1 MSVGLLIKIVVYA
14 YVLWAVIHVY
24 RKHTK
29 KAHRRAAKKFGVIW
43 AISTL
48 PIFIAALL
56 SKSDSTKV
64 GHDFMSKIYEFFP
77 IQEQFVYASAFLA
90 PVLYV
95 FVDATLEAISA
106 EGKVFTDELKSQ
118 IRGYSVILFPA
129 FLLLILTCVSFAA
142 NKEDSASFEKT
153 YLYALFG
160 SQAWFVYLATLALW
174 YASILLEFISIPSIP
189 DEQRK
194 EEQDFSS
201 QAQARFAGE

>member
-1 MSVGLLIKIVVYA
+1 MLVGALIKIVVYA
-14 YVLWAVIHVY
+14 YVLWAVVHVY
-24 RKHTK
+24 RKHSK
-29 KAHRRAAKKFGVIW
+29 KAHRRAVKKFSVIW
-43 AISTL
+43 FISTL

-56 SKSDSTKV
+56 SKPDTTNAA
-64 GHDFMSKIYEFFP
+64 HDFLSKIYEFFP

-95 FVDATLEAISA
+95 FVDASLEAMSTD
-106 EGKVFTDELKSQ
+106 GKTFTQELKDQ

-142 NKEDSASFEKT
+142 NKEDSANFQKT

-174 YASILLEFISIPSIP
+174 YASILLEFISLPSLP

-194 EEQDFSS
+194 EEEDFSS
-201 QAQARFAGE
+201 KAQARFAGE